1 MVRHRILLALSAIV
15 LSLVPQS
22 SSQEVRYRLAF
33 SVDARS
39 SRVLQQT
46 DSGTVVLVRGAGGPR
61 LSGSYLGMA
70 RDSAFLGTI
79 SPLGPSTQLAVD
91 SIWTRHHPT
100 VRKAL
105 HGLLAGAFV
114 GGVVQLA
121 RSLRA
126 SCRSARFLSSNWLYP
141 NCRMTVGNVSQAA
154 VTWGAIGGA
163 GGAMIGI
170 AFPEWKLRYAISS
183 ATPFQSR

>member
-1 MVRHRILLALSAIV
+1 MARHRILLALGAIV
-15 LSLVPQS
+15 LSLVAQGS
-22 SSQEVRYRLAF
+22 TQEARHQVAF
-33 SVDARS
+33 SVDARL
-39 SRVLQQT
+39 RAVLGHT
-46 DSGTVVLVRGAGGPR
+46 DAGAVLRVRGAGGPR
-61 LSGSYLGMA
+61 LLGFYLGMA
-70 RDSAFLGTI
+70 RDSAFLG
-79 SPLGPSTQLAVD
+79 SSALGPSTRLAVD

-105 HGLLAGAFV
+105 HGLVVGALV

-126 SCRSARFLSSNWLYP
+126 SCRSARFLSPNWLYP
-141 NCRMTVGNVSQAA
+141 DCRMTVGNFSQAA

-183 ATPFQSR
+183 ATPSQSR

>member
-1 MVRHRILLALSAIV
+1 MARHRILLALGAIV
-15 LSLVPQS
+15 LSLAAQS
-22 SSQEVRYRLAF
+22 STQEARYRVAF
-33 SVDARS
+33 SVDARLNG
-39 SRVLQQT
+39 VLRQT
-46 DSGTVVLVRGAGGPR
+46 DTGTVLRVSGAGGPR
-61 LSGSYLGMA
+61 LLGFYLGMA
-70 RDSAFLGTI
+70 HDSAFLGTR
-79 SPLGPSTQLAVD
+79 SAFGPSTQLAVD

-105 HGLLAGAFV
+105 HGMLVGALV

-126 SCRSARFLSSNWLYP
+126 SCGSGRFLSSNWPLP
-141 NCRMTVGNVSQAA
+141 NCRIKVGNISQAA

-163 GGAMIGI
+163 GGAMIGM

-183 ATPFQSR
+183 ATPSRSR